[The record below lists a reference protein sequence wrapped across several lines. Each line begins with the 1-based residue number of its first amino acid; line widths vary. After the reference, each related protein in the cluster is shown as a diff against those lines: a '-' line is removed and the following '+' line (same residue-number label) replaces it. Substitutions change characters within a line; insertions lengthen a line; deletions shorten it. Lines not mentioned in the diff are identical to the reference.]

1 MRALVPSPGLVP
13 GHQQPSRVGR
23 QAGCTPAPEFR
34 KALCCAWPS
43 ASSRQWW
50 RPVRARWGWTRSRY
64 ECPESQAKIT
74 TAAGLSHRQDVIE
87 GILSPA
93 GGRKGSWYSFRY
105 LPVAAFYKLTAWE
118 TRCLQGEPVLLEPGE
133 WGFIPGSTT
142 LERVTVPSV
151 PSVSSSAKQGS

>member
-1 MRALVPSPGLVP
+1 M
-13 GHQQPSRVGR
+13 
-23 QAGCTPAPEFR
+23 
-34 KALCCAWPS
+34 
-43 ASSRQWW
+43 
-50 RPVRARWGWTRSRY
+50 RARWGWTRSRY

-118 TRCLQGEPVLLEPGE
+118 TRCLQGKPVLLEPGE

-142 LERVTVPSV
+142 LERVTVPLV
-151 PSVSSSAKQGS
+151 PSVSLSAKQGMSLHPVQNGAPHLLQGGHIRLVTPVPKAAKAAALPARP